1 MKHSEIV
8 QTAICMRLVNI
19 YSLINTTCII
29 DIDNLSI
36 SGTETNIQFDR
47 ISQLN
52 NWLLNEIELS
62 VENMI

>member
-1 MKHSEIV
+1 MEKDMLQNVI
-8 QTAICMRLVNI
+8 AMRLVNI
-19 YSLINTTCII
+19 YSKINTACII

>member
-1 MKHSEIV
+1 MKEDMLQNVI
-8 QTAICMRLVNI
+8 AMRLVNI
-19 YSLINTTCII
+19 YSKINSTCII

-52 NWLLNEIELS
+52 NWLLNEIELTI
-62 VENMI
+62 EHLI